1 MQSVDL
7 NCDMGES
14 FGSWQ
19 MGQDELLMDYVS
31 SINVACGFHAGDPGV
46 MRRTVEAAVKKNLAI
61 GAHPGY
67 PDIQGF
73 GRREIK
79 MSPAEVYELVLY
91 QIGAL
96 SAFVHAAG
104 SKLSHVKPHGALYNT
119 AARDSASA
127 EAIASAVKA
136 VSSELVLVGLSGSKL
151 IEEARKAGLK
161 TLNEV
166 FGDRTYQDDGSLT
179 PRTKSGSLIEHET
192 TAAEQALQM
201 VSRKTVTS
209 TSGKE
214 IPVQAETICIH
225 GDGKH
230 ALDFARAIY
239 STLKKNHVEIRRPQ

>member
-14 FGSWQ
+14 FGAWQ
-19 MGQDELLMDYVS
+19 MGQDVLLMDYVS
-31 SINVACGFHAGDPGV
+31 SVNIACGFHAGDASV
-46 MRRTVEAAVKKNLAI
+46 MRQTVEAAVKKNVAI

-73 GRREIK
+73 GRREMK
-79 MSPAEVYELVLY
+79 LSPAEVYEIVLY

-96 SAFVHAAG
+96 SAFAKAAG
-104 SKLSHVKPHGALYNT
+104 STLHHVKPHGALYNT
-119 AARDSASA
+119 AAKDSLLA

-136 VSSELVLVGLSGSKL
+136 SGDNLILVGLSGSKL
-151 IEEARKAGLK
+151 IEEANKKRLK

-166 FGDRTYQDDGSLT
+166 FADRTYQEDGSLT
-179 PRTKSGSLIEHET
+179 PRTKSGSLLEDSSL
-192 TAAEQALQM
+192 AAQQALQM
-201 VSRKTVTS
+201 VTRGTVTS

-214 IPVQAETICIH
+214 IPVKAETICIH

-230 ALDFARAIY
+230 ALEFAKAIH
-239 STLKKNHVEIRRPQ
+239 SILKQNHIEITRS

>member
-1 MQSVDL
+1 MQSIDL

-14 FGSWQ
+14 FGPWK

-31 SINVACGFHAGDPGV
+31 SVNIACGFHAGDPRT
-46 MRRTVEAAVKKNLAI
+46 MRLTVEAAIKKNVAI

-79 MSPAEVYELVLY
+79 MSPSEVYETVLY

-96 SAFVHAAG
+96 SAFATAAG
-104 SKLSHVKPHGALYNT
+104 SKLSHVKPHGALYNS
-119 AARDSASA
+119 AAKDSILA
-127 EAIASAVKA
+127 EAIASAVRDA
-136 VSSELVLVGLSGSKL
+136 GDHLTLIGLSGSKL
-151 IEEARKAGLK
+151 IDEGKKKGLK

-166 FGDRTYQDDGSLT
+166 FGDRTYQEDGSLT
-179 PRTKSGSLIEHET
+179 PRTVAGSLIEDPN
-192 TAAEQALQM
+192 TAAAQSLQM

-214 IPVQAETICIH
+214 IPVQADTICIH

-230 ALDFARAIY
+230 ALDFARAIC
-239 STLKKNHVEIRRPQ
+239 SILQQHHVTVKRP